1 MAPHST
7 VEDAASLQTLSID
20 SKDGL
25 SPREKVFVYQHL
37 PQISDTMIES
47 YDRDFVQVMQ
57 GMDIKWE
64 KMPSPLDFQAWR
76 EYDRT
81 EYHNYDREVHCK
93 RTRTKVPVTVT
104 KVLVSYGEN
113 NEFGIHVFE
122 PQHEDAG
129 ARPAVLM
136 YHGGGW
142 SHGDPNIDA
151 ELSKFFASELRA
163 VVFGVDY
170 RLAPEHNILTIHED
184 AYQALEW
191 VIKNAEKYSIDSGR
205 IALWGCSAGG
215 HLAATVAMR
224 DAKEHNPSRLSQV
237 NLVVPALCHI
247 DAYDEV
253 LKAVVLAKLK
263 VYVPTQQD
271 EAIQFLRY
279 VFGKLAPSAH
289 LTELTSP
296 VQKLSWLKLC
306 RPIIRLSR
314 HCAIQILCRSTTL
327 RPIFPLPDVI
337 SCSTKGSHMQPNCA
351 MLVLTPWSR
360 SFRESRMGL
369 PWRSRQRPP

>member
-7 VEDAASLQTLSID
+7 VEEAASLQTLSID

-104 KVLVSYGEN
+104 TVRVSYGEN

-279 VFGKLAPSAH
+279 VFAVMAQALPPDH
-289 LTELTSP
+289 PVVSP
-296 VQKLSWLKLC
+296 LC
-306 RPIIRLSR
+306 HPD
-314 HCAIQILCRSTTL
+314 
-327 RPIFPLPDVI
+327 PLPEHHAPTHFSVAGCDI
-337 SCSTKGSHMQPNCA
+337 LLHEGIAYATKLRNAGIDTMVE
-351 MLVLTPWSR
+351 VLPGVPHGFTMAVKAKATLNWTR
-360 SFRESRMGL
+360 NQVRVLEAGL
-369 PWRSRQRPP
+369 RK